1 MSEMKLK
8 FGTNCSGLDMHLPN
22 RGSDIRCT
30 GSILVF
36 TVTPFNVHFV
46 ILT

>member
-22 RGSDIRCT
+22 KGSDIQCT
-30 GSILVF
+30 GNTLVF
-36 TVTPFNVHFV
+36 TVIPFNVHFV